1 MSSHW
6 TPSQLSNV
14 GKTPYVWLDCS
25 SSNVSNNTSNF
36 VSYLKDKFESGND
49 LNSLHSY
56 NQIFRALP
64 TQHSS
69 NKINNLSTVTFI
81 QDLQTSA
88 IGLTQVN
95 TFNLSTSGTCG
106 KMVLLM
112 RQGLYPGTLFG
123 VNRSNTVSPWQ
134 YVRTSAGSGGA
145 SVGNFANIA
154 STSTLFKSSGVTTS
168 ALSNITVP
176 TANNVF
182 MLSMS
187 NLNSNHNFNGLCFNY
202 ELYLADGGGGPCNLN
217 GFAGDFGELVVWRE
231 STSANNVIQ
240 ELVEGYVAWKWGIQ
254 SYLNIGHTYK
264 NAAPTFSTLNPAPFG
279 TYNGNVTK
287 LLWLDAS
294 DSNVCSTN
302 FVVKIEDKSGNGN
315 SLNTIPSI
323 KQFPVWPIYGEKL
336 NGLST
341 TRFTQYA
348 GLTQPTSIEN
358 LSAIFVV
365 GRQLASPSNGTWIQT
380 LFGHDQYNDFAQSGV
395 TSNQF
400 YYNSLFPAKTLYC
413 ISGGVVVSNLAFPPA
428 NSPFILVQKIVQVPG
443 ANVTARFQGLCYNCS
458 NDDSG
463 WIGDIGEVIMF
474 RKKTVTDKQT
484 DLMIMYLA
492 NKWGLSLQDTNAVL
506 PNVKP
511 FSTFTPISFLPIAW
525 YDSSDSQINTTLSR
539 VSGIFNNTSNIQ
551 YQSNSTVLSS
561 TPFFSIGN
569 VGVVGKFGNTSG
581 LGGSPANERPMNGL
595 PTMYIDNNST
605 LTFYDY
611 SKFGYSD
618 KPLTNIFF
626 VGRQGQYANSIQ
638 PWNVWASYATQS
650 GTTGNYY
657 VTYNGK
663 IWVSSAHG
671 VGNRGR
677 VPGTYYDDAQGYYW
691 TEVSPST
698 VIQKYQTI
706 FGNLGYGIEATVGD
720 FSNNPLLGGKVI
732 PSQLVAIDSGTS
744 VSTVA
749 SNASTSKNNVNSYVF
764 AESNAYNS
772 NLLKAKATC
781 YSRNQFKT
789 SRYQITTPASRFV
802 KAQTVNASNV
812 SFPSPASEFLLS
824 INGIQEAGFQDTTFR
839 GLFYDNNSF
848 QNGWQGDFAEIIT
861 FTDNLTPQEILL
873 VEGYLATKWGLQDSL
888 PPTHPFLYSNSTSE
902 CLTGYSP
909 LEFSTIGGDV
919 TSSND
924 QIAISGIP
932 SIINVAKG
940 YYTSDTI
947 VTTLNINLP
956 IGLTVEIQSGTSN
969 QITWINTAEDID
981 YQISCTPTS
990 ANVFGFEPAPTYFT
1004 VPASS
1009 SATAPNNFYLLPLTV
1024 DAQIITIFGGTGV
1037 GTNVTLIDGKY
1048 NGVQLAAM
1056 IQKAILDKVGSTI
1069 LTVQF
1074 GSRSTNLTFTNITP
1088 KNIVSSA
1095 GYFASKMLGLIS
1107 PSATQP
1113 VPPAEDSTFFT
1124 IPANSF
1130 FEFPYSLAQITA
1142 LSICKWD
1149 GQVACP
1155 TNYAQV
1161 DSDSN
1166 ELALPFAKRCAKPF
1180 SLLLPQVLTNAGL
1193 SNQSFSC
1200 PIGTELI
1207 GTNQNADPEH
1217 PVCSYVCEP
1226 PYYDSGT
1233 TCGYF
1238 PVYSPGDESSI
1249 NILNDNSSANITQV
1263 NLADT
1268 SKGSTSSALRF
1279 MILAVIVSFLVG
1291 LAIKAFPTL
1300 TANPPTESAAGS
1312 VLESVIQSQSQSSL
1326 KK

>member
-1 MSSHW
+1 M
-6 TPSQLSNV
+6 
-14 GKTPYVWLDCS
+14 
-25 SSNVSNNTSNF
+25 
-36 VSYLKDKFESGND
+36 
-49 LNSLHSY
+49 
-56 NQIFRALP
+56 
-64 TQHSS
+64 
-69 NKINNLSTVTFI
+69 
-81 QDLQTSA
+81 
-88 IGLTQVN
+88 
-95 TFNLSTSGTCG
+95 
-106 KMVLLM
+106 
-112 RQGLYPGTLFG
+112 
-123 VNRSNTVSPWQ
+123 
-134 YVRTSAGSGGA
+134 
-145 SVGNFANIA
+145 
-154 STSTLFKSSGVTTS
+154 
-168 ALSNITVP
+168 
-176 TANNVF
+176 
-182 MLSMS
+182 
-187 NLNSNHNFNGLCFNY
+187 
-202 ELYLADGGGGPCNLN
+202 
-217 GFAGDFGELVVWRE
+217 
-231 STSANNVIQ
+231 
-240 ELVEGYVAWKWGIQ
+240 
-254 SYLNIGHTYK
+254 
-264 NAAPTFSTLNPAPFG
+264 
-279 TYNGNVTK
+279 
-287 LLWLDAS
+287 
-294 DSNVCSTN
+294 
-302 FVVKIEDKSGNGN
+302 
-315 SLNTIPSI
+315 
-323 KQFPVWPIYGEKL
+323 
-336 NGLST
+336 
-341 TRFTQYA
+341 
-348 GLTQPTSIEN
+348 
-358 LSAIFVV
+358 
-365 GRQLASPSNGTWIQT
+365 
-380 LFGHDQYNDFAQSGV
+380 
-395 TSNQF
+395 
-400 YYNSLFPAKTLYC
+400 
-413 ISGGVVVSNLAFPPA
+413 
-428 NSPFILVQKIVQVPG
+428 
-443 ANVTARFQGLCYNCS
+443 
-458 NDDSG
+458 
-463 WIGDIGEVIMF
+463 
-474 RKKTVTDKQT
+474 
-484 DLMIMYLA
+484 
-492 NKWGLSLQDTNAVL
+492 
-506 PNVKP
+506 
-511 FSTFTPISFLPIAW
+511 
-525 YDSSDSQINTTLSR
+525 
-539 VSGIFNNTSNIQ
+539 
-551 YQSNSTVLSS
+551 
-561 TPFFSIGN
+561 
-569 VGVVGKFGNTSG
+569 
-581 LGGSPANERPMNGL
+581 
-595 PTMYIDNNST
+595 
-605 LTFYDY
+605 
-611 SKFGYSD
+611 
-618 KPLTNIFF
+618 
-626 VGRQGQYANSIQ
+626 
-638 PWNVWASYATQS
+638 
-650 GTTGNYY
+650 
-657 VTYNGK
+657 
-663 IWVSSAHG
+663 
-671 VGNRGR
+671 
-677 VPGTYYDDAQGYYW
+677 
-691 TEVSPST
+691 
-698 VIQKYQTI
+698 
-706 FGNLGYGIEATVGD
+706 
-720 FSNNPLLGGKVI
+720 
-732 PSQLVAIDSGTS
+732 
-744 VSTVA
+744 
-749 SNASTSKNNVNSYVF
+749 
-764 AESNAYNS
+764 
-772 NLLKAKATC
+772 
-781 YSRNQFKT
+781 
-789 SRYQITTPASRFV
+789 
-802 KAQTVNASNV
+802 
-812 SFPSPASEFLLS
+812 
-824 INGIQEAGFQDTTFR
+824 
-839 GLFYDNNSF
+839 
-848 QNGWQGDFAEIIT
+848 
-861 FTDNLTPQEILL
+861 
-873 VEGYLATKWGLQDSL
+873 
-888 PPTHPFLYSNSTSE
+888 
-902 CLTGYSP
+902 
-909 LEFSTIGGDV
+909 

-1238 PVYSPGDESSI
+1238 PVYSPGDQSSI

>member
-1207 GTNQNADPEH
+1207 GKNQNADPEH

-1238 PVYSPGDESSI
+1238 PVYSPGDQSSI